1 MSGRGNRDHFVDFLG
16 NALALM
22 PAVRGSGLAPRTLR
36 LVLAAATGKRRR
48 LTLARPQRLL
58 QPALQF
64 LVFPAQPVAIFF
76 QLPALPAQ
84 LLNFFQQLLILGAR
98 AAPLFLN

>member
-1 MSGRGNRDHFVDFLG
+1 
-16 NALALM
+16 M

-58 QPALQF
+58 RPAFQV
-64 LVFPAQPVAIFF
+64 LVFLAQPVTIFF

-84 LLNFFQQLLILGAR
+84 LLIFFPQLLIPGAR
-98 AAPLFLN
+98 ALPLFLD